1 MSPLEISIIVIFSAG
16 TLLAFLLYFINSQKI
31 KKAKK
36 KQAEAEKQKQE
47 EEKKAEENAKKNSE
61 KEKQASPKKDVVEAV
76 ADNSAQPAVA
86 IVEETTQQE
95 QPSTEALNGKV
106 EEKTPAKANKTKSI
120 KQQIDNLSPE
130 LKAILLTDIIKPKY

>member
-61 KEKQASPKKDVVEAV
+61 KEKASPKKDVVEAV

-95 QPSTEALNGKV
+95 QPSAEALNGNV

>member
-47 EEKKAEENAKKNSE
+47 EEKKAEEKAKKDSE
-61 KEKQASPKKDVVEAV
+61 KEKASSKKDVVEAV

-86 IVEETTQQE
+86 IVEENTQQE
-95 QPSTEALNGKV
+95 QPSTETLNGKV
-106 EEKTPAKANKTKSI
+106 EEKTPAKAKKTKSI